1 MKYLKKT
8 AVAATFAIT
17 TIASPALAQSFSAG
31 IDLNYLGLSHS
42 EGQVVG
48 FGFTAAPEVWVELQ
62 SQGGL
67 IYGLRAFRLEADSA
81 DPTTRYDNIVMQTID
96 LSIGKSFSMGSNTE
110 GKVFG
115 GMRFAKYY
123 EQERG
128 ITNGLTVPKSYGLL
142 GGIEIVQQM
151 SNNLSLYGG
160 STAAIMF
167 APDYTDIWS
176 TLRPDII
183 VNGTDLTFNTI
194 DLNLGLR
201 YKRQLANGGNWH
213 AGLGLTSKL
222 WNGVSDGDSE
232 NISGYGFKLSF
243 GMDF

>member
-17 TIASPALAQSFSAG
+17 SIATPTLAQNISAG

-42 EGQVVG
+42 EGQAVG
-48 FGFTAAPEVWVELQ
+48 FGFTAAPEIWVELQ

-67 IYGLRAFRLEADSA
+67 TYGLRAFRLDADSN
-81 DPTTRYDNIVMQTID
+81 DPATRYDNIVMQTID
-96 LSIGKSFSMGSNTE
+96 LSVGKSFSMGGNTE

-128 ITNGLTVPKSYGLL
+128 TTNGLTVPKSYGLL
-142 GGIEIVQQM
+142 GGIEIAQQM

-167 APDYTDIWS
+167 APDYTDVGS
-176 TLRPDII
+176 AR
-183 VNGTDLTFNTI
+183 TDLTFNTI

-232 NISGYGFKLSF
+232 NISAYGFKLSL

>member
-1 MKYLKKT
+1 MTYLKKS
-8 AVAATFAIT
+8 AIAATLAILSAT
-17 TIASPALAQSFSAG
+17 SSAQAQNFSAG
-31 IDLNYLGLSHS
+31 VDLNYLALSHS
-42 EGQVVG
+42 EGQTVG
-48 FGFTAAPEVWVELQ
+48 FGYTAAPEVWVELQ

-67 IYGLRAFRLEADSA
+67 TYGLRAFRLDADSA

-96 LSIGKSFSMGSNTE
+96 LSVGKSFSMGNTTK

-128 ITNGLTVPKSYGLL
+128 TTNGLTVPKSYGLL
-142 GGIEIVQQM
+142 GGIEIAQQM

-167 APDYTDIWS
+167 APDYTDVGS
-176 TLRPDII
+176 AR
-183 VNGTDLTFNTI
+183 TDLTFNTI

-222 WNGVSDGDSE
+222 WNGVSDDDSE
-232 NISGYGFKLSF
+232 NISAYGFKLSF